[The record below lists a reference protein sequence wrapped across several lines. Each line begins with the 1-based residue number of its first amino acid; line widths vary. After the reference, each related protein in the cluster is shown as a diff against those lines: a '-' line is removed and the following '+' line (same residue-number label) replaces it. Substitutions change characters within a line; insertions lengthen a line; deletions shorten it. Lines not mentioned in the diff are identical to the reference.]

1 MKRIGILAL
10 LHESNTFLRQ
20 PTTLQHFQDN
30 LLAEGESVLSALRG
44 TPHETGGFLDVLD
57 ADPELQ
63 PVGIFAARAMPF
75 GPVSADC
82 WNHLKSRLTQCLQN
96 AGPLDGLLVAPH
108 GATVAE
114 PAADADGDWLQLVRE
129 LVGQEMLICGTLD
142 LHANVSPLLV
152 SSCDAL
158 FGYRT
163 NPHLD
168 QFACGRRAALCLQQA
183 LRTATRPAMQLTQIP
198 LVVNIE
204 AQATSEPQGRA
215 LFDRADQLERQPGI
229 NGVSCLYGFPYSD
242 VPQMGATVIVV
253 AESDQQLATAT
264 AHRMAAEWWAMRDQF
279 SGNLIPVAAA
289 VQQASRIHSQN
300 PGQPAGLLD
309 MGDNTGGGS
318 PGDGTILVHA
328 WLESGSGPCLAV
340 LADPQSAAAA
350 ASAGPGATL
359 QLAVGGKTDPAR
371 HGDPVIDEW
380 TVISIS
386 DGKFQESEPRH
397 GGYSDFD
404 QGLTAVLRGARGLT
418 VVATTLR
425 VAPLSLQQILS
436 QGLTPAD
443 FAAIILK
450 GVHAPTAAYES
461 VCSCLIRVNTTG
473 ATTADLTQ
481 LQWQSRRRPLY
492 PLDPLND
499 WTPDAE
505 G

>member
-30 LLAEGESVLSALRG
+30 LLTEGESVLSALRG

-57 ADPELQ
+57 ADPELR

-82 WNHLKSRLTQCLQN
+82 WNHLKSRLTQCLQD

-114 PAADADGDWLQLVRE
+114 SAADADGDWLQLVRE

-229 NGVSCLYGFPYSD
+229 SGVSCLYGFPYSD

-253 AESDQQLATAT
+253 AESDQRLATAT

-279 SGNLIPVAAA
+279 SGNLIPVAA
-289 VQQASRIHSQN
+289 
-300 PGQPAGLLD
+300 
-309 MGDNTGGGS
+309 
-318 PGDGTILVHA
+318 
-328 WLESGSGPCLAV
+328 
-340 LADPQSAAAA
+340 
-350 ASAGPGATL
+350 
-359 QLAVGGKTDPAR
+359 
-371 HGDPVIDEW
+371 
-380 TVISIS
+380 
-386 DGKFQESEPRH
+386 
-397 GGYSDFD
+397 
-404 QGLTAVLRGARGLT
+404 
-418 VVATTLR
+418 
-425 VAPLSLQQILS
+425 
-436 QGLTPAD
+436 
-443 FAAIILK
+443 
-450 GVHAPTAAYES
+450 
-461 VCSCLIRVNTTG
+461 
-473 ATTADLTQ
+473 
-481 LQWQSRRRPLY
+481 
-492 PLDPLND
+492 
-499 WTPDAE
+499 
-505 G
+505 